1 MQFATTCAPP
11 IVDMQR
17 SGFPKPPRQMRLPS
31 IQALIAFAW
40 EQTMDGTLI
49 ALFLIATFLGG
60 FTSGLTGFAAG
71 LVVSGIWLHIITPLQ
86 TAVLIAAYG
95 MINQAYGVWKVRH
108 ALQWRRI
115 LPFVIGGAVGVPLGA
130 YLVTY
135 LNPAHLRIGV
145 GALLIVYSTYNLAR
159 PTFTPIKSN
168 PATDVGIGV
177 LNGLLGG
184 LTGLGGVISTIWVQL
199 GGGPKD
205 TQRAI
210 FQPVLFITMTMT
222 TLTFAAAGHLFNVD
236 ILKLF
241 LLGLPALLLGL
252 WVGVTLYG
260 RLDDA
265 AFRKVILILLLI
277 SGLSL
282 VLPAFFR

>member
-1 MQFATTCAPP
+1 
-11 IVDMQR
+11 
-17 SGFPKPPRQMRLPS
+17 
-31 IQALIAFAW
+31 
-40 EQTMDGTLI
+40 MDGITLG
-49 ALFLIATFLGG
+49 LFLLATFLGG

-95 MINQAYGVWKVRH
+95 VVNQSYGIWKVRH

-130 YLVTY
+130 TLVTY
-135 LNPAHLRIGV
+135 LDPAYVRIGV
-145 GALLIVYSTYNLAR
+145 GVLLLAYSTYNLTR
-159 PTFTPIKSN
+159 PAIAPIKSN
-168 PATDVGIGV
+168 RVIDTGVGV

-199 GGGPKD
+199 GGGAKD
-205 TQRAI
+205 AQRAV
-210 FQPVLFITMTMT
+210 FQPVLFFTMTMA
-222 TLTFAAAGHLFNVD
+222 TLTFAAGGHLFEPAV
-236 ILKLF
+236 LKLF
-241 LLGLPALLLGL
+241 FLGLPALLLGL
-252 WVGVTLYG
+252 WVGIKLYG

-277 SGLSL
+277 SGFSL
-282 VLPAFFR
+282 VVPAFFR

>member
-1 MQFATTCAPP
+1 M
-11 IVDMQR
+11 
-17 SGFPKPPRQMRLPS
+17 S

-40 EQTMDGTLI
+40 EQNMDGTII
-49 ALFLIATFLGG
+49 ALYLVATFLGG

-95 MINQAYGVWKVRH
+95 VVNQGYGIWKVRH

-135 LNPAHLRIGV
+135 INPAHLRIGV
-145 GALLIVYSTYNLAR
+145 GALLIAYSTYNLAR
-159 PTFTPIKSN
+159 PRFTPISSN
-168 PATDVGIGV
+168 PAADVGIGA

-205 TQRAI
+205 AQRAI

-222 TLTFAAAGHLFNVD
+222 TLTFAASGHLFNVD

-252 WVGVTLYG
+252 WIGVTLYG
-260 RLDDA
+260 KLDDA
-265 AFRKVILILLLI
+265 AFRKAILVLLLI

-282 VLPAFFR
+282 VVPMSLFR

>member
-1 MQFATTCAPP
+1 
-11 IVDMQR
+11 
-17 SGFPKPPRQMRLPS
+17 
-31 IQALIAFAW
+31 
-40 EQTMDGTLI
+40 MDGMVLGLY
-49 ALFLIATFLGG
+49 LFATFLGG

-95 MINQAYGVWKVRH
+95 VVNQSYGIWKVRH

-130 YLVTY
+130 YLVTF
-135 LNPAHLRIGV
+135 LNPMHVRTGV
-145 GALLIVYSTYNLAR
+145 GALLIVYSVYNLAR
-159 PTFTPIKSN
+159 PTFTPINSN
-168 PATDVGIGV
+168 AAIDTGIGV

-199 GGGPKD
+199 GGGKKD
-205 TQRAI
+205 AQRAI

-222 TLTFAAAGHLFNVD
+222 TLTFAAAGHLFNAD
-236 ILKLF
+236 TLKLF
-241 LLGLPALLLGL
+241 FMGLPALLLGL
-252 WVGVTLYG
+252 WLGVKLYG
-260 RLDDA
+260 KLDDA
-265 AFRKVILILLLI
+265 AFRKAILVLLLI

-282 VLPAFFR
+282 VVPAFFR

>member
-1 MQFATTCAPP
+1 
-11 IVDMQR
+11 
-17 SGFPKPPRQMRLPS
+17 MRLPS

-49 ALFLIATFLGG
+49 ALFLIAAFLGG

-95 MINQAYGVWKVRH
+95 VVNQGYGIWKVRR
-108 ALQWRRI
+108 ALKWRRV

-130 YLVTY
+130 YLLTY
-135 LNPAHLRIGV
+135 TNPAYLRIGV
-145 GALLIVYSTYNLAR
+145 GALLVAYATYNLAR
-159 PTFTPIKSN
+159 PTFSPVASN
-168 PATDVGIGV
+168 ATADLGIGV

-184 LTGLGGVISTIWVQL
+184 LTGLGGVIGTIWVQL

-205 TQRAI
+205 AQRAI

-222 TLTFAAAGHLFNVD
+222 TLTFAASGHLFNVD

-241 LLGLPALLLGL
+241 LLGLPVLLLGL

-260 RLDDA
+260 KLDDA
-265 AFRKVILILLLI
+265 AFRKVILVLLLV

-282 VLPAFFR
+282 VLPTFLR